1 MTNRTLSSLL
11 GRSILA
17 LTCCIFPAIVQG
29 QTAPAAP
36 SATGD
41 VNYDLRLQ
49 ELEDRVSAFKQDVFR
64 SKSRL
69 FLLREQILRRTIGG
83 SRAAVEHVNNLGDK
97 FVIIDAAYV
106 LDGNRIEITNKLED
120 PRFQVFDASVL
131 PGAHNLSV
139 QLKFRG
145 RDFGGVFAYM
155 NEITIDKAASYP
167 FTVDEGRTVGIQTV
181 AFDSGE
187 GDILDPNRFRIRF
200 EVEEFTTHEEAP
212 AAATPASKD

>member
-1 MTNRTLSSLL
+1 MTKSTLSRILV
-11 GRSILA
+11 RSILA
-17 LTCCIFPAIVQG
+17 LSCCLLPSMGHAQN
-29 QTAPAAP
+29 APA
-36 SATGD
+36 SASGD

-49 ELEDRVSAFKQDVFR
+49 ELEDRVGAFKQDVFR

-69 FLLREQILRRTIGG
+69 FLLREQILRRSIGG
-83 SRAAVEHVNNLGDK
+83 SRAAVEHVNNLGSK
-97 FVIIDAAYV
+97 FVLVDAAYV

-120 PRFQVFDASVL
+120 PRFEVFDASVL

-200 EVEEFTTHEEAP
+200 EVEEFATHEEAP
-212 AAATPASKD
+212 AAAAPAAKD

>member
-1 MTNRTLSSLL
+1 MTNRTFSNLL
-11 GRSILA
+11 TRTLLVLA
-17 LTCCIFPAIVQG
+17 CGAVPAFSAA
-29 QTAPAAP
+29 QTPPAPATA
-36 SATGD
+36 SGD

-49 ELEDRVSAFKQDVFR
+49 ELEDRVGAFKQDVFR

-83 SRAAVEHVNNLGDK
+83 SRAAVEHINKLGDK
-97 FVIIDAAYV
+97 FILVDAAYV

-120 PRFQVFDASVL
+120 PRFEVFDASVL

-167 FTVDEGRTVGIQTV
+167 FTVDEGRTVGIKTV
-181 AFDSGE
+181 SFDSGE

-200 EVEEFTTHEEAP
+200 EVEEFATHEEAP
-212 AAATPASKD
+212 AAAAPSEKD